1 MIKQYSI
8 NTNSTITS
16 NTNANNDNVETATTS
31 TTLNKDVPKFEAN
44 SMDLNQGIFAK
55 FKPAELT
62 QDGNVQKFQNKP
74 KELKA
79 KCMTNFGDFF

>member
-44 SMDLNQGIFAK
+44 SMDLN
-55 FKPAELT
+55 
-62 QDGNVQKFQNKP
+62 
-74 KELKA
+74 
-79 KCMTNFGDFF
+79 